1 MTKTNN
7 LIIIIYREKT
17 MGKKTIQVILTKD
30 VQKLGKEGTLIRVK
44 PGYVR
49 NYLIPLKLAKVA
61 TINLI
66 NQFESHQ
73 KELDLKQIKLRKKCL
88 EVKELIESYA
98 KFTTK
103 KKVSENGV
111 FYGKI
116 TKKHILELLTNK
128 IDLGID
134 LSKNQLELP
143 EMKKLGEYVIEIV
156 LTVDVKAKINLEI
169 LPE

>member
-1 MTKTNN
+1 
-7 LIIIIYREKT
+7 

-30 VQKLGKEGTLIRVK
+30 VHTLGKQGTLIKVK
-44 PGYVR
+44 PGYIR
-49 NYLIPLKLAKVA
+49 NYLVPLKLAKVA

-66 NQFESHQ
+66 NQFESQQ
-73 KELDLKQIKLRKKCL
+73 KELDLKQLEFSNKCVG
-88 EVKELIESYA
+88 VKELLESFA

-116 TKKHILELLTNK
+116 TKKHVLDLITNK
-128 IDLGID
+128 VDLPIDLN
-134 LSKNQLELP
+134 KNQLELP
-143 EMKKLGEYVIEIV
+143 EMKRLGEYVINIA
-156 LTVDVKAKINLEI
+156 LTTNVTAKISLEI

>member
-1 MTKTNN
+1 
-7 LIIIIYREKT
+7 

-30 VQKLGKEGTLIRVK
+30 VQDLGRQGTLIKVK
-44 PGYVR
+44 PGYIR

-61 TINLI
+61 TLNLI

-73 KELDLKQIKLRKKCL
+73 KELDLKQLHFSKKCVG
-88 EVKELIESYA
+88 VKELLESYG

-103 KKVSENGV
+103 KKISENGV

-116 TKKHILELLTNK
+116 TKKHVLELVTNK
-128 IDLGID
+128 VDLPIE
-134 LSKNQLELP
+134 LNKNQLELP
-143 EMKKLGEYVIEIV
+143 EMKKLGEYIIEIA
-156 LTVDVKAKINLEI
+156 LTTNVKAKINLEI